1 MYNLMTLGVDF
12 SDKSLCLGAV
22 LGVAT
27 SLAANAMNLVI
38 PYCATQG
45 WFRYSLN
52 RSKFRGLYHKIFTA
66 VIKSV
71 ANKLVYLL
79 LSITFPGLPNPPV
92 YYMICTLRIR
102 TVSKYRSPK

>member
-27 SLAANAMNLVI
+27 SIAVIAMNLAI

-52 RSKFRGLYHKIFTA
+52 RS
-66 VIKSV
+66 
-71 ANKLVYLL
+71 
-79 LSITFPGLPNPPV
+79 
-92 YYMICTLRIR
+92 
-102 TVSKYRSPK
+102 

>member
-12 SDKSLCLGAV
+12 SDKSLCLAAV

-52 RSKFRGLYHKIFTA
+52 RS
-66 VIKSV
+66 
-71 ANKLVYLL
+71 
-79 LSITFPGLPNPPV
+79 
-92 YYMICTLRIR
+92 
-102 TVSKYRSPK
+102 